1 MNSVTAET
9 VMQKFEVLPENAK
22 KEVDDFIDF
31 LLQKRPPR
39 KKKLD
44 KKKLLEISQWTEE
57 DIKAVEEAG
66 KEINK
71 RRRDIFIPSERKP
84 GYRNKGSFH
93 CGNGI
98 IP

>member
-1 MNSVTAET
+1 MNSVTAER

-71 RRRDIFIPSERKP
+71 WQLETF
-84 GYRNKGSFH
+84 
-93 CGNGI
+93 
-98 IP
+98 